1 MFDFT
6 QHLKLKHQEIAIK
19 GAVKYKLS
27 EILPLL
33 SKNQLS
39 TIASNVGLPGRS
51 KMKKQDYI
59 SALPPY
65 ILRVDELEMTLQ
77 MTRKEEFIL
86 YQELL
91 NEPYVQSDDIT
102 PGRCF
107 YLMDKGIL
115 FSFHHKDK
123 LYFVIPQE
131 IKDAHQKLDWDSL
144 IRTKTHDDL
153 VLDYVMAAVNLYGI
167 CKPEQIID
175 IYNRQNDDTLS
186 ITELLKICNF
196 HLERMHRFHWI
207 DGYLASDYFDDDDLE
222 EFNEL
227 LMRIQ
232 GKPNYIPNKEKLLKY
247 ADDLHLEMTPQLL
260 QLRLF
265 ILNQLCDDP
274 QLVDSAIDDIQLACS
289 MEEPLQEI
297 VSELERREIHF
308 KTMDQVKRFTALVTE
323 VYNNTR
329 MWSNCGY
336 TPSEMSAIAK
346 TTLTTIPN
354 LKLAH
359 QKVGRNDPCPCGS
372 GQKYKKC
379 CGKG

>member
-6 QHLKLKHQEIAIK
+6 QHLKLKHQENAIQ
-19 GAVKYKLS
+19 GAVKFKLS

-33 SKNQLS
+33 GKNRLS

-51 KMKKQDYI
+51 KMNKQDYI

-65 ILRVDELEMTLQ
+65 ILSVDELEMTLR
-77 MTRKEEFIL
+77 MSRKEEFIL

-91 NEPYVQSDDIT
+91 NESYVQNDDIT
-102 PGRCF
+102 PGRCL

-115 FSFHHKDK
+115 FSFIHKDK

-144 IRTKTHDDL
+144 ISTKTHDDL
-153 VLDYVMAAVNLYGI
+153 VLDYVKAAVHLYGI
-167 CKPEQIID
+167 CKPEQLID
-175 IYNRQNDDTLS
+175 IYNRQNEDTLS
-186 ITELLKICNF
+186 FAELSKICNF
-196 HLERMHRFHWI
+196 HLERMQTYQWI
-207 DGYLASDYFDDDDLE
+207 DGYLASDYFDPDDQE

-232 GKPNYIPNKEKLLKY
+232 GKSHYSPDKEELLKR
-247 ADDLHLEMTPQLL
+247 ADDFHLEMTPQLL

-265 ILNQLCDDP
+265 ILNQLCDNP
-274 QLVDSAIDDIQLACS
+274 QLVDYVIDDIQLACS

-297 VSELERREIHF
+297 VNELERREIHF
-308 KTMDQVKRFTALVTE
+308 KTMDQVKRFAALVTE

-329 MWSNCGY
+329 IWSNCGY
-336 TPSEMSAIAK
+336 TPAEMSA
-346 TTLTTIPN
+346 LTKAPLTSTPS
-354 LKLAH
+354 LQLVH
-359 QKVGRNDPCPCGS
+359 QKVGRNEPCPCGS

-379 CGKG
+379 CGKN